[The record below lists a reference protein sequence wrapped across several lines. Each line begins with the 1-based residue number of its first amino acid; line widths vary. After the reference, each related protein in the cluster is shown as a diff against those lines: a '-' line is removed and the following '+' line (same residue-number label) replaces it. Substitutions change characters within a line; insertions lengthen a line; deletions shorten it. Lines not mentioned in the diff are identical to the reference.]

1 MRSLWLNY
9 KNEPFQEQSS
19 ELIEQKHLKI
29 ETNQKVQNSWFAIG
43 INYFIYL
50 YTRNKLDLILF

>member
-29 ETNQKVQNSWFAIG
+29 ETNQNEKHSWFTIG
-43 INYFIYL
+43 IDYFFIKQ
-50 YTRNKLDLILF
+50 TR